1 MGFPFVATLH
11 GSAQHS
17 LYLQMALLSDAWDV
31 IGEDVQDGSVF
42 SYPNAVT
49 LHIGAA
55 RGSVSSDVVTVPHQ
69 VYCEGINRNISKVTK
84 KGSGAPGSEP
94 DKTDWQQQQQ
104 QQQQEEEVEGT
115 HGTLNNVDG
124 PRLIG
129 VDPRLSGAFATAGD
143 KGCLPV
149 SQGKME
155 TSATSLWEISAN
167 SGSVI
172 CEAECKIIS
181 GLAAAEYLI
190 EQHFVIDN
198 AVLGKQL
205 RSAVSAVSSPEQ
217 KIGKP
222 EDHRCFSLSHLMTVF
237 VLFSSTY

>member
-42 SYPNAVT
+42 SYPNEVT
-49 LHIGAA
+49 LDIGA
-55 RGSVSSDVVTVPHQ
+55 RGVPSDVVTVPHQ
-69 VYCEGINRNISKVTK
+69 VYCQGTNRNTSKVNQK
-84 KGSGAPGSEP
+84 DSGAPGSEP
-94 DKTDWQQQQQ
+94 NKTDWQQQQ
-104 QQQQEEEVEGT
+104 VEGT
-115 HGTLNNVDG
+115 HATLNNVNG

-129 VDPRLSGAFATAGD
+129 VDSRLSGAFATAGD
-143 KGCLPV
+143 KGWPPV
-149 SQGKME
+149 FQGKME
-155 TSATSLWEISAN
+155 TIATNLWEISAN

-190 EQHFVIDN
+190 EQHFLIDN
-198 AVLGKQL
+198 AVLVKQL
-205 RSAVSAVSSPEQ
+205 CNGVSAVSSPEQ
-217 KIGKP
+217 KIGEP

>member
-69 VYCEGINRNISKVTK
+69 VYCEGINRNTSKVTK

-104 QQQQEEEVEGT
+104 QEGT

-149 SQGKME
+149 CQGKME

-167 SGSVI
+167 NSGSVI
-172 CEAECKIIS
+172 CEAECKNIS

-190 EQHFVIDN
+190 EQHFLIDN
-198 AVLGKQL
+198 AVLVKQL
-205 RSAVSAVSSPEQ
+205 CNGVSAVSSPEQ
-217 KIGKP
+217 KIGEP

>member
-69 VYCEGINRNISKVTK
+69 VYCEGTNWNTSKVSQK
-84 KGSGAPGSEP
+84 DCGAPGSEP

-104 QQQQEEEVEGT
+104 QVEGT
-115 HGTLNNVDG
+115 HATLNDVNG
-124 PRLIG
+124 LHLIG
-129 VDPRLSGAFATAGD
+129 VDPRLSGASGTAGD
-143 KGCLPV
+143 KGWPTV
-149 SQGKME
+149 FQGKME
-155 TSATSLWEISAN
+155 TIATNLWEISAN

-190 EQHFVIDN
+190 EQHFLIDN
-198 AVLGKQL
+198 AVLVKQL
-205 RSAVSAVSSPEQ
+205 CNGVSAVSSPEQ
-217 KIGKP
+217 KIGEP